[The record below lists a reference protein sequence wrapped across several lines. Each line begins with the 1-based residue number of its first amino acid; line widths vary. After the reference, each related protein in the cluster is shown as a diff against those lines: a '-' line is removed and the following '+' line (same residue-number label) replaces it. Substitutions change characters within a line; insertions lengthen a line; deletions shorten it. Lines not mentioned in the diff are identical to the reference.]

1 MRQKEVSMKKWIV
14 VLVCTVVA
22 GAAAGGIATRAARE
36 IKTETLERRGCNL
49 VIGND
54 SEDVIYA
61 ISVSYHKNGIPQE
74 AVNSQYMNP
83 GTEAYFSVSPS
94 GGEDCVVTIRLD
106 SHQTVTA
113 RLGEEFEPDEMNIYW
128 LTEETDGEYLLNVRD
143 D

>member
-1 MRQKEVSMKKWIV
+1 MD
-14 VLVCTVVA
+14 CGA
-22 GAAAGGIATRAARE
+22 GVYSRCRSRGRRDCNLGGKGD
-36 IKTETLERRGCNL
+36 KTETLERRGCNL

-61 ISVSYHKNGIPQE
+61 ISVSYQKNGIPQE

-106 SHQTVTA
+106 SHRTVTA
-113 RLGEEFEPDEMNIYW
+113 RLGDEFEPDEMNIYW

>member
-1 MRQKEVSMKKWIV
+1 M
-14 VLVCTVVA
+14 
-22 GAAAGGIATRAARE
+22 
-36 IKTETLERRGCNL
+36 
-49 VIGND
+49 IGND

-61 ISVSYHKNGIPQE
+61 ISVSYQKNGIPQE

-106 SHQTVTA
+106 SHRTVTA

>member
-22 GAAAGGIATRAARE
+22 GAAAGGIATWAARE

-61 ISVSYHKNGIPQE
+61 ISVSYQKKGIPIH
-74 AVNSQYMNP
+74 
-83 GTEAYFSVSPS
+83 TKR
-94 GGEDCVVTIRLD
+94 I
-106 SHQTVTA
+106 
-113 RLGEEFEPDEMNIYW
+113 
-128 LTEETDGEYLLNVRD
+128 
-143 D
+143 